1 MLSIKLGNWGEI
13 LQPCSP
19 SGTLTHRK
27 NMPMYLKDF
36 VIQLMFI
43 SWLLTR
49 LLSRSYTLLNKTTS
63 YIFQEMLKKTSL
75 LKVLENFQ
83 KKLFSRV
90 PFYQW
95 ELSNLPCNMKFK
107 RYIIKRKFV
116 SFNVNLFPADSCF
129 GKLIWP

>member
-1 MLSIKLGNWGEI
+1 MLSIKLGSWGEI

-43 SWLLTR
+43 SCLLTR
-49 LLSRSYTLLNKTTS
+49 LLPRSYTLLNKTTS
-63 YIFQEMLKKTSL
+63 YIFQEMFKKTSV

-83 KKLFSRV
+83 KKVFSRV

-95 ELSNLPCNMKFK
+95 ELPNLPCNMKFK
-107 RYIIKRKFV
+107 RYIIKCKLFHSTLIYFPLIHV
-116 SFNVNLFPADSCF
+116 SAS
-129 GKLIWP
+129 